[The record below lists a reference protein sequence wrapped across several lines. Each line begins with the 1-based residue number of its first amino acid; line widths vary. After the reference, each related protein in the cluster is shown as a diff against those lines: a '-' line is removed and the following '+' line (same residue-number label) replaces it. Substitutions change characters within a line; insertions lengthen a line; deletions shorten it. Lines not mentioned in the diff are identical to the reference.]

1 MIDSQPAADPQAAR
15 RSPLRSGTAARFVL
29 AVLLGLAVG
38 AWTEWEVLRI
48 TFALEPLTNTAAPWV
63 LLAFLVA
70 LTARRVEEAVA
81 LAVVTLLALVVGFYL
96 AQATRGWEVSHHQ
109 LAFWLIASFVA
120 GPLVGLAA
128 GWLRHGGRLLGSVGA
143 GIVGGIFVGEAAYGI
158 RKLTYSSPHPYWRV
172 QIGLGIAIAVGLPLW
187 RCRRDLTAAVP
198 ALAASLA
205 VCAGIGLATLAAYLV
220 V

>member
-1 MIDSQPAADPQAAR
+1 MNDPQSTADLEAAR
-15 RSPLRSGTAARFVL
+15 KSPLLPGTATRLVL
-29 AVLLGLAVG
+29 AVVVGLAVG

-48 TFALEPLTNTAAPWV
+48 SFALLPLTNTAAPWV
-63 LLAFLVA
+63 LAAFLVG
-70 LTARRVEEAVA
+70 LSARRVEEAVL
-81 LAVVTLLALVVGFYL
+81 LAVVTLLALVVGFYI

-128 GWLRHGGRLLGSVGA
+128 GWLRHGSTVLAAVGA

-158 RKLTYSSPHPYWRV
+158 RKLTYSSPHTYWRV
-172 QIGLGIAIAVGLPLW
+172 QIALGVVIAIGLPLW
-187 RCRRDLTAAVP
+187 RRRRELTSVAP

-205 VCAGIGLATLAAYLV
+205 TCAGIGAATLAAYLV

>member
-1 MIDSQPAADPQAAR
+1 MIDSQSAADPQAAR
-15 RSPLRSGTAARFVL
+15 RSPLRSGTAVRFVL
-29 AVLLGLAVG
+29 AVVLGLAVG

-48 TFALEPLTNTAAPWV
+48 SFALEPLTNTAAPWV

-70 LTARRVEEAVA
+70 LAARRVEEAVV
-81 LAVVTLLALVVGFYL
+81 LAVVTLLALVLGFYF
-96 AQATRGWEVSHHQ
+96 AQASRGWEVSHHQ

-128 GWLRHGGRLLGSVGA
+128 GWLRHGGAVLGGVGA
-143 GIVGGIFVGEAAYGI
+143 GIVAGIFVGEAAYGI

-172 QIGLGIAIAVGLPLW
+172 QIGFGIAIAVALPLW
-187 RCRRDLTAAVP
+187 RCRRDLPAAVP
-198 ALAASLA
+198 AIAASL
-205 VCAGIGLATLAAYLV
+205 VTCAAIGAATLAAYLV